1 MSTLDEPWLADTP
14 PSKRFPIYT
23 RSNISEVFPDVVTP
37 LAATGEVWRGAE
49 HGWRNGLIRFGAF
62 EKDEFDSEHDEM
74 IGIFG
79 GYGYLNVSVS
89 RVMGV
94 RMPGSNP
101 DLVDQ
106 SYFGSQPGVPPYD
119 PRPEDVNPELTA
131 RMGEIINWA
140 MTADGLPELEEYRT
154 RAADLRRERPDLSA
168 LSNEEL
174 AKRALGIQESLFLPW
189 VSDHFFLI
197 YVASIPVGGLT
208 ALTAQLGVP
217 ELLTPLISG
226 FGEVDSAAPSL
237 AMWDLGRV
245 AQSSPSLST
254 LFGEGIKGLNARLRQ
269 SSDADAIAFVKQFD
283 DFLYEY
289 GSRGVNEWEMN
300 TPTWQTHP
308 DIALGAIDRMRL
320 ADESKAPR
328 ANLARMAQDRAEAV
342 ATVRSKLAGDDAATA
357 QFDALLH
364 AAEVFLPARER
375 SKTSLVRMIGEVK
388 VPFRELG
395 LRLADAGHIDRPED
409 FALVTRQ
416 EFDGF
421 VANPAAYTQTI
432 RDRRARM
439 EEMAALVPP
448 FIVVDEPP
456 AASTWERRDAQATD
470 TAAAGVVL
478 QGVAACAGVAT
489 GPARVIHDP
498 SQADELEP
506 GEILVAPGTDP
517 SWTPLF
523 VSSAAVVV
531 DVGAPM
537 SHAAIV
543 SRELGIPCVVSCTH
557 ATRRITNG
565 TIITVDGAAGTVTV
579 GH

>member
-1 MSTLDEPWLADTP
+1 MSTLDEQWLADTP

-62 EKDEFDSEHDEM
+62 DKDEFDSEHDEM

-119 PRPEDVNPELTA
+119 PRPEDVNTELTA
-131 RMGEIINWA
+131 RMGEVITWA

-154 RAADLRRERPDLSA
+154 RAADLRRDRPDLGT
-168 LSNEEL
+168 LTNEQL
-174 AKRALGIQESLFLPW
+174 AERALGIQESLFLPW

-197 YVASIPVGGLT
+197 YVASIPVGGLA
-208 ALTAQLGVP
+208 ALTAELGVP

-226 FGEVDSAAPSL
+226 FGDVDSAAPSL

-245 AQSSPSLST
+245 ARASDSVRA
-254 LFGEGIKGLNARLRQ
+254 LFANGVKGLDSRLRQ
-269 SSDADAIAFVKQFD
+269 STDPEVETFVKQFD
-283 DFLYEY
+283 EFLYEF

-308 DIALGAIDRMRL
+308 DIALGAIDRMRI

-328 ANLARMAQDRAEAV
+328 ANLARMAEDRGKAID
-342 ATVRSKLAGDDAATA
+342 TVRSKIAGDEAATA
-357 QFDALLH
+357 QFQALLH
-364 AAEVFLPARER
+364 AAEIFLPARER

-395 LRLADAGHIDRPED
+395 LRLAKDAYLDRPED

-416 EFDGF
+416 EFEDF
-421 VANPAAYTQTI
+421 VANPGSYTQTI

-439 EEMAALVPP
+439 DAMAALVPP
-448 FIVVDEPP
+448 FIVVGEPP
-456 AASTWERRDAQATD
+456 ATSTWERRDSQGQTVATD
-470 TAAAGVVL
+470 GTVL
-478 QGVAACAGVAT
+478 QGVSACAGTAT

-543 SRELGIPCVVSCTH
+543 SRELGIPCVVSCTD

-565 TIITVDGAAGTVTV
+565 TIITVDGAAGTVTI

>member
-14 PSKRFPIYT
+14 PSTRFPIYT

-62 EKDEFDSEHDEM
+62 DKDEFDSEHDEM

-119 PRPEDVNPELTA
+119 PRPEDVNSALTA

-154 RAADLRRERPDLSA
+154 AASDLRRERPDLDTLTNA
-168 LSNEEL
+168 QL
-174 AKRALGIQESLFLPW
+174 AKHALGIQESLFLPW

-208 ALTAQLGVP
+208 ALTAGLGVP
-217 ELLTPLISG
+217 ELLPPLISG
-226 FGEVDSAAPSL
+226 FGDVDSAAPSL
-237 AMWDLGRV
+237 AMWDLGRL
-245 AQSSPSLST
+245 ARSSDALQT
-254 LFGEGIKGLNARLRQ
+254 LFGEGVKGLDTRLRQ
-269 SSDADAIAFVKQFD
+269 SPDADAVAFVKQFD
-283 DFLYEY
+283 DFLYEF

-308 DIALGAIDRMRL
+308 DIALGAIDRMRI
-320 ADESKAPR
+320 ADENKAPR
-328 ANLARMAQDRAEAV
+328 TNLARMAQDRTNAIE
-342 ATVRSKLAGDDAATA
+342 TVRNKIAGDEAATA
-357 QFDALLH
+357 QFEALLH

-395 LRLADAGHIDRPED
+395 LRLAEAEHLDHPED

-416 EFDGF
+416 EFDDF
-421 VANPAAYTQTI
+421 VANPGSYTHVI

-448 FIVVDEPP
+448 FIVVGEPP
-456 AASTWERRDAQATD
+456 APDTWERRDARSAE
-470 TAAAGVVL
+470 TAADGVVL
-478 QGVAACAGVAT
+478 HGVAACAGVAT
-489 GPARVIHDP
+489 GPARVINDP

-543 SRELGIPCVVSCTH
+543 SRELGIPCVVSCTD

-565 TIITVDGAAGTVTV
+565 TLITVDGAAGTVTI
-579 GH
+579 GQ